1 MCFSADVLGH
11 PFGKV
16 PSPRPFDGSV
26 EDSEVILSDPC
37 NPLGKEMLT
46 GRNMQLHVQ
55 HYTLTHHCVLKM
67 SALVLASKSLEH
79 ATTCM
84 CILYD

>member
-1 MCFSADVLGH
+1 MFLTFSADVLGH

-46 GRNMQLHVQ
+46 GRNMQL
-55 HYTLTHHCVLKM
+55 TRT
-67 SALVLASKSLEH
+67 ALYPHPPL
-79 ATTCM
+79 
-84 CILYD
+84 CIEDECTGTSFYNH